1 MIEKSEIARRI
12 EAIERR
18 QRRIS
23 VVVFILMVMNLVSDY
38 QTAVSK
44 KNLTEPYERLTTE
57 LREQNALTKQ
67 NTDAVKAFAVS
78 VDQLL
83 VIFRDGE

>member
-44 KNLTEPYERLTTE
+44 KNLTESDERLTTE

-83 VIFRDGE
+83 VIFSDGE

>member
-44 KNLTEPYERLTTE
+44 KNLTESYERLTTE
-57 LREQNALTKQ
+57 LREQNALTKH

>member
-23 VVVFILMVMNLVSDY
+23 VVVFILMVMNLVSDH

-44 KNLTEPYERLTTE
+44 KNLTESYERLTT
-57 LREQNALTKQ
+57 
-67 NTDAVKAFAVS
+67 
-78 VDQLL
+78 
-83 VIFRDGE
+83 